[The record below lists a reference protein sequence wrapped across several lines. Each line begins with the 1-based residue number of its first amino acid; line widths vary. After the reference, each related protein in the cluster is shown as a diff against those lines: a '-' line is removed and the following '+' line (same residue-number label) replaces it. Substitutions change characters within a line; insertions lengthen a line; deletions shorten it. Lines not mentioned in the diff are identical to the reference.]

1 MQKPKT
7 VPLRFKSAPLTKLL
21 SKNSENKELTAWLL
35 LIFLAVVWGMS
46 FILIKKVTG
55 VYNAV
60 EIGCGRT
67 FIAMLTL
74 SPWILKN
81 RRQLP
86 KEQKKVRYI
95 VLLGFI
101 GFFLPAMIF
110 AYVGSRINS
119 SLAGTLNSTTPIFT
133 LIVGA
138 VFFAQLITRYQVIG
152 ITLGFVGSLLL
163 VLSGNDGELNF
174 SNPVALF
181 VLGATVMYGFNV
193 NIVGTHLKGV
203 RAINITAYSLL
214 IVGLISLAILV
225 FFTDFFSKS
234 VDPANLRQL
243 IFMIVLGSF
252 NSAFAVVLFNYV
264 LQITSPVFGSSV
276 TYLIPIVAT
285 IAGFLDGETISVWHY
300 LGMGVILIGVYL
312 INKK

>member
-1 MQKPKT
+1 
-7 VPLRFKSAPLTKLL
+7 
-21 SKNSENKELTAWLL
+21 
-35 LIFLAVVWGMS
+35 MS

-60 EIGCGRT
+60 EIGCGRS

-86 KEQKKVRYI
+86 KERSKINYL

-138 VFFAQLITRYQVIG
+138 LFFAQTITRFQVIG
-152 ITLGFVGSLLL
+152 ISLGFAGSLLL
-163 VLSGNDGELNF
+163 ILSGGNGELNF
-174 SNPVALF
+174 NNPNALL

-193 NIVGTHLKGV
+193 NIIGKHMKGM
-203 RAINITAYSLL
+203 RAVNITAYSLVVVGIISFL
-214 IVGLISLAILV
+214 ILT
-225 FFTDFFSKS
+225 FFTDFFAKS
-234 VDPANLRQL
+234 VNPENLRQV
-243 IFMIVLGSF
+243 IYMIVLGGF

-264 LQITSPVFGSSV
+264 LQITSPIFGSSV
-276 TYLIPIVAT
+276 TYLIPIIAT
-285 IAGFLDGETISVWHY
+285 VAGFLDGETISVWHY
-300 LGMGVILIGVYL
+300 LGMGIILIGVYL